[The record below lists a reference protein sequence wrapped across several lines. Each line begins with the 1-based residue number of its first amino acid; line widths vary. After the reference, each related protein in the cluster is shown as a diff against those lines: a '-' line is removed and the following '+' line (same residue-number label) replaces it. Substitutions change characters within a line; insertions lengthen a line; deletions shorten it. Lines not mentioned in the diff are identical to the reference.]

1 MSDVFIPSELLNE
14 HENSNLRA
22 GIMDIECKL
31 SAVEK
36 TKMRGYVCGIYEN
49 RDGRREVLDL
59 DHNHIVL
66 CGRKWLMQRAVGG
79 SMSEEIIEDVAPPH
93 EWAIRWFGT
102 GQGGANTSDAFS
114 PFYTPDQQVDLIE
127 PLKLFRTYKTDFKYA
142 DDGRKKTFEKYEHLN
157 AQMKFDVINSE
168 VVALFHLILDFDDCP
183 YDAPYL
189 GVKIN
194 ELALYASP
202 SEDPDEKN
210 FVMFSRYCFPTKFK
224 SIDEKYTFL
233 WYIYF

>member
-1 MSDVFIPSELLNE
+1 MSDMFIPSELLDENE
-14 HENSNLRA
+14 NASLRD
-22 GIMDIECKL
+22 GITKVEKQL
-31 SAVEK
+31 NAVEK
-36 TKMRGYVCGIYEN
+36 TQMRGYVCGIYEN

-79 SMSEEIIEDVAPPH
+79 SMKSEIIEDVAPPH
-93 EWAIRWFGT
+93 EWSIKWFGV
-102 GQGGANTSDAFS
+102 GQGGANSSDVFS
-114 PFYTPDQQVDLIE
+114 PFYTPDQQTDLISR
-127 PLKLFRTYKTDFKYA
+127 LTIFRTYKTDFKYA
-142 DDGRKKTFEKYEHLN
+142 DQGRKKTFEKYDGVN
-157 AQMKFDVINSE
+157 AQMKYDVINSE
-168 VVALFHLILDFDDCP
+168 VVALFHLVIDFDDCP
-183 YDAPYL
+183 YPEPYL
-189 GVKIN
+189 GVKLN

-202 SEDPDEKN
+202 SEDPEEEN